1 MINRK
6 ELYES
11 IMKDVAKAVKKR
23 LNEISIDSI
32 NEMDYRA
39 AALAHGANYNGIIDY
54 LQNHNIS
61 AKRKADLANNIRLKA
76 ISLAVHDNL
85 PHLKLEF
92 IENDKANQHY
102 TVVFNYQSVKL
113 IDDTRFVLYG
123 QTSVSGNKQ
132 ENGYIEFN
140 FSTQSFYRVK
150 FFASGS
156 IRRIYKLI
164 IDPLCKDTFVELL
177 AFLTK
182 FLYAEED
189 YTKNIDD
196 NGSTPSK
203 KR

>member
-1 MINRK
+1 MVNRE

-23 LNEISIDSI
+23 LNE
-32 NEMDYRA
+32 MDYRV

-61 AKRKADLANNIRLKA
+61 AKRKADLANNIRLNA

-196 NGSTPSK
+196 NKSTPSR